1 MSKKYSRYFLIFNEE
16 DKGFEVSSD
25 KQPTGYTKIETKN
38 GKCKIT
44 VYAQNLKPDRGPY
57 VCYLVD
63 SSKKT
68 AIVAKLGDIAV
79 DDSGKGEVT
88 WQEDAKNILGT
99 GLAFDKF
106 NVAAVVKEGNRL
118 QVPLAGYLEKEKVQW
133 RDKISTRS
141 FERQEASKAKEEA
154 SLKEE
159 AKKEDKKENKKQSKK
174 EGRKSEKVQSIDDIV
189 EKIEEEKALEKEL
202 ETTGTLES
210 AEKID
215 EVSLREGVEEEAL
228 EESNATPK
236 EDIVEDNLDDITRN
250 VENIEEAEAAEEK
263 LEECEVEDIES
274 KVECD
279 YKTQLERNDSDYIEG
294 YSEEG
299 LMFEHYERDINLQS
313 ADASYVEKMTE
324 NKKEVNI

>member
-68 AIVAKLGDIAV
+68 AIVAKLGEIAV

-141 FERQEASKAKEEA
+141 FERQKASKAKEEA
-154 SLKEE
+154 LQKEG
-159 AKKEDKKENKKQSKK
+159 KKENK
-174 EGRKSEKVQSIDDIV
+174 KSEKVQSIEDIV
-189 EKIEEEKALEKEL
+189 EKIEEEKALKKEL

-210 AEKID
+210 AEKIE
-215 EVSLREGVEEEAL
+215 EVSLRQDVEEESQVESDATL
-228 EESNATPK
+228 QEEIG
-236 EDIVEDNLDDITRN
+236 EDILDENLDDSTRN
-250 VENIEEAEAAEEK
+250 VENIEETGER
-263 LEECEVEDIES
+263 LEEDE
-274 KVECD
+274 ECKGD
-279 YKTQLERNDSDYIEG
+279 HRL
-294 YSEEG
+294 
-299 LMFEHYERDINLQS
+299 
-313 ADASYVEKMTE
+313 DASPLLRFWQPSA
-324 NKKEVNI
+324 